1 MIDEIARQEMPALRA
16 SNLFKA
22 LVTTPSR
29 AWLLNVDPSGLHR
42 YFQQEVPEIFSCH
55 DPGAMPLAIPFH
67 VQREDPNPSKATQ
80 P

>member
-29 AWLLNVDPSGLHR
+29 AWLLNVGPSGLHR
-42 YFQQEVPEIFSCH
+42 YFQQEVPEISFVTIQGRC
-55 DPGAMPLAIPFH
+55 PWLFH
-67 VQREDPNPSKATQ
+67 FTLSA
-80 P
+80 